1 MIKPRHHAYMAEI
14 YDATVKGYFAVVN
27 PNATLAERVVFYS
40 EVLRPALENVSH
52 GFHNV
57 ADRSEPGQ
65 DYNATHMAGL
75 AVLAEL
81 FQWMENEMPV
91 ETGYNDRSHRQ
102 EIIEKVKKVLVSG

>member
-1 MIKPRHHAYMAEI
+1 MITPRHHAFMAEI
-14 YDATVKGYFAVVN
+14 YDATVEGYFAVVN
-27 PNATLAERVVFYS
+27 PNAPLAERVVFYS

-57 ADRSEPGQ
+57 ADRSEPGR

-91 ETGYNDRSHRQ
+91 VVNYNVESHRK
-102 EIIEKVKKVLVSG
+102 EIVDNVKKVLISG